1 MVCLNIL
8 HILICVCIFV
18 FCSFCMFVFSYL
30 CIPRWGLIS
39 IFELCEHIYRGRTSS
54 LYFQNLQNKHRD
66 ANKKFQNVTEKVI
79 GWGYPPSPSPTF
91 PYSGCQSGVN
101 PVHRRRLV
109 QEAIFFSLS
118 PEEFYFPPTG
128 DNRNCQMGGFGGKV
142 AHFFF
147 AWKLPNGN
155 LEGKYFFFF
164 FDQPHLGNLDN
175 FIVAKMKKR

>member
-1 MVCLNIL
+1 MYIYIEGEPL
-8 HILICVCIFV
+8 
-18 FCSFCMFVFSYL
+18 
-30 CIPRWGLIS
+30 PS
-39 IFELCEHIYRGRTSS
+39 IFKICKINTEMQTKNSKMLP
-54 LYFQNLQNKHRD
+54 
-66 ANKKFQNVTEKVI
+66 KKLLVGV
-79 GWGYPPSPSPTF
+79 PPSPEPYFSIFWVSVRCRASAPPTT
-91 PYSGCQSGVN
+91 GAG
-101 PVHRRRLV
+101 
-109 QEAIFFSLS
+109 AIFFPLS

-128 DNRNCQMGGFGGKV
+128 ENRNCQMGGFGGKV